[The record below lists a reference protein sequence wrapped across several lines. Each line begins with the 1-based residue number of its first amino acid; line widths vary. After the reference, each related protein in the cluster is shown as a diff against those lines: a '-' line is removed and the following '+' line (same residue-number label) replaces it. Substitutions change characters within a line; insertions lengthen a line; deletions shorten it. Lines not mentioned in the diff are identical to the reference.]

1 MNPSTLGKQNGALVL
16 EVLQVLGRPA
26 TIEEISERVANIYKV
41 ARNRI
46 QPVVGD
52 VLAAGVHEGFFRCSN
67 NYRYSI
73 VQPTID
79 QLRLEIDKYV
89 YEMLSMD
96 YRNDDDE
103 YVYRP
108 QPSPLMI
115 KLEQLDGL
123 PPMLPPSVL
132 SPSPSSGELRERT
145 PPGDASS
152 AVVTY

>member
-26 TIEEISERVANIYKV
+26 TIEEISQRVANIYKV
-41 ARNRI
+41 ARKRI

-52 VLAAGVHEGFFRCSN
+52 VLAAGVLEGFFRCC

-73 VQPTID
+73 VQSTID
-79 QLRLEIDKYV
+79 QLRQEIDKYV

-96 YRNDDDE
+96 YRDDE
-103 YVYRP
+103 YRP

>member
-26 TIEEISERVANIYKV
+26 TIEEISQRVANIYKV
-41 ARNRI
+41 ARKRI

-52 VLAAGVHEGFFRCSN
+52 VLAAGVHEGFFCCSN

-73 VQPTID
+73 VPSTIE
-79 QLRLEIDKYV
+79 QLREDIDKYV

-96 YRNDDDE
+96 YRDDE
-103 YVYRP
+103 YRP